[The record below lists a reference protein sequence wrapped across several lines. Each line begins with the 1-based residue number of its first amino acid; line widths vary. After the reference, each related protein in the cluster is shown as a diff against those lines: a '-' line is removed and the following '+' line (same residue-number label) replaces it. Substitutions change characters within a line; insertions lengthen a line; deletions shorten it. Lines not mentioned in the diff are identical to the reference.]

1 MKPWYKHPFHACETW
16 RKLQPARTPGITVT
30 NRTAATRYAR
40 ALLDVALNEHTDL
53 SVIDTQLGTFAD
65 VFNQH
70 SALRKALLNPAV
82 PVPRKRAAVA
92 DLLARLGVLPI
103 VGKTLLLLA
112 DNDRL
117 AIVPDLADVFHQRVQ
132 DRQNIVRANV
142 TTAIALSPQ
151 HLADI
156 QRSLATATGRT
167 VDLTSR
173 VDPAIVGGMV
183 ARIGSTVF
191 DGSIVSHLKRI
202 RQRLD
207 ASI

>member
-1 MKPWYKHPFHACETW
+1 M
-16 RKLQPARTPGITVT
+16 T

-40 ALLDVALNEHTDL
+40 ALLDVALTERTDL
-53 SVIDTQLGTFAD
+53 SLIDSQLRAFAD
-65 VFNQH
+65 VFRTYDT
-70 SALRKALLNPAV
+70 LRKALLNPAV

-92 DLLARLGVLPI
+92 DIVEKLGVLP
-103 VGKTLLLLA
+103 VVSKTLLLLA

-117 AIVPDLADVFHQRVQ
+117 VIVPDLAEVFHQRLQ
-132 DRQNIVRANV
+132 DRQNIVRADV
-142 TTAIALSPQ
+142 TTAIELSAER
-151 HLADI
+151 LAAI
-156 QRSLATATGRT
+156 QRSLAAATGRT

-173 VDPAIVGGMV
+173 VDPSIVGGMV

>member
-1 MKPWYKHPFHACETW
+1 M
-16 RKLQPARTPGITVT
+16 T

-40 ALLDVALNEHTDL
+40 ALLDVALIERTDL
-53 SVIDTQLGTFAD
+53 SIIDAQLANIAD
-65 VFNQH
+65 VFHQH
-70 SALRKALLNPAV
+70 AALRIALLNPAV
-82 PVPRKRAAVA
+82 PVVRKRAALA
-92 DLLARLGVLPI
+92 DIVEKLEVLPI
-103 VGKTLLLLA
+103 VRKTMMLLA
-112 DNDRL
+112 DKDRL
-117 AIVPDLADVFHQRVQ
+117 VLVPDVADAFHQRLQ
-132 DRQNIVRANV
+132 DMRNIVRADV
-142 TTAIALSPQ
+142 TTAVALSPER
-151 HLADI
+151 LSEI

-173 VDPAIVGGMV
+173 VDPSIVGGMV